1 MKKPSGDSGLIRT
14 QLDEQALG
22 FGAERVPAGELG
34 AENPFA
40 PFLAD
45 EPRPHRE
52 FLADGCDGPKTG
64 VQVCGSRRR
73 TVAATGQPAKHLVE
87 LQWDRPAVDGSTAAQ
102 EVPAERY
109 LALDVLMVARNRNE
123 AGRHGLSAAGQI
135 EPAGED
141 LSALGDCGLGQP
153 FGPSVQVV
161 LRATVVAASGAAAAT
176 SSRKSRRAATMSP
189 YSAPPPGLR
198 TVGSCHVRMGGK
210 PPCVACSWVILHT
223 FVRLMH

>member
-40 PFLAD
+40 PLLAD

-52 FLADGCDGPKTG
+52 FLADGCDGPKIV
-64 VQVCGSRRR
+64 VQVCGSRRS

-102 EVPAERY
+102 EVPAERSC
-109 LALDVLMVARNRNE
+109 V
-123 AGRHGLSAAGQI
+123 
-135 EPAGED
+135 
-141 LSALGDCGLGQP
+141 
-153 FGPSVQVV
+153 
-161 LRATVVAASGAAAAT
+161 RATVVAASGAAAAT

-210 PPCVACSWVILHT
+210 PSCVACSWVISHT

>member
-40 PFLAD
+40 PLLAD

-52 FLADGCDGPKTG
+52 FLADGCDGPKIG

-87 LQWDRPAVDGSTAAQ
+87 LQ
-102 EVPAERY
+102 
-109 LALDVLMVARNRNE
+109 
-123 AGRHGLSAAGQI
+123 
-135 EPAGED
+135 
-141 LSALGDCGLGQP
+141 
-153 FGPSVQVV
+153 
-161 LRATVVAASGAAAAT
+161 
-176 SSRKSRRAATMSP
+176 
-189 YSAPPPGLR
+189 
-198 TVGSCHVRMGGK
+198 
-210 PPCVACSWVILHT
+210 
-223 FVRLMH
+223 